1 MSKPLKI
8 ALVVARL
15 AVAAVLIVAAIA
27 KLRDPQA
34 FAQDIA
40 NYRML
45 PASVVPAAAA
55 ALPGIELVL
64 GAALALGIWTRG
76 AGVASTGLL
85 VVFTFAIGAALVR
98 GIDIDCGCFGGHG
111 HPATWATFMRDVA
124 FVAASGFVAWRAD
137 DKMA

>member
-8 ALVVARL
+8 ALLVARL
-15 AVAAVLIVAAIA
+15 AVAAVLVVAAIA

-45 PASVVPAAAA
+45 PASMVPLAAA
-55 ALPGIELVL
+55 ALPGVEIVL

-76 AGVASTGLL
+76 AGVASTALL
-85 VVFTFAIGAALVR
+85 ALFTIAIGAALVR
-98 GIDIDCGCFGGHG
+98 GIDIECGCFGSHSQ
-111 HPATWATFMRDVA
+111 PATWGTFARDIT
-124 FVAASGFVAWRAD
+124 FVAAAGFVAWRAP
-137 DKMA
+137 A

>member
-8 ALVVARL
+8 ALVIARL
-15 AVAAVLIVAAIA
+15 LLAAVLVVAAIA

-40 NYRML
+40 NFRLL
-45 PASVVPAAAA
+45 PASVVPLTAA

-76 AGVASTGLL
+76 AGVAATGLMIA
-85 VVFTFAIGAALVR
+85 FTIAIGAALLR
-98 GIDIDCGCFGGHG
+98 GIDIDCGCFGSHG
-111 HPATWATFMRDVA
+111 QPATWWTFIRDTG
-124 FVAASGFVAWRAD
+124 FVAASGFVAWRAP
-137 DKMA
+137 A